1 MSKSQEGLYELI
13 PLDSKKEEIKFG
25 DNKSKIRHHVRAKRW
40 NFGETVI
47 LAVSEALS
55 RLDVEML
62 RQQLWAQDKSQGK
75 DIPLLIV
82 SPVEFKFFKVVK
94 LDEKNKPED
103 NKIKENSV

>member
-1 MSKSQEGLYELI
+1 MSKSQEGLYELV

-40 NFGETVI
+40 NFGETAI

-62 RQQLWAQDKSQGK
+62 RQQLRAQDKNQGK
-75 DIPLLIV
+75 DVPLLIV
-82 SPVEFKFFKVVK
+82 SPVEFKFLKIVKV
-94 LDEKNKPED
+94 DEKDEPKN
-103 NKIKENSV
+103 NKIKENPA